1 MALDIDHTAPFR
13 TPLQLRSL
21 VVAIQSAGEHDE
33 SDWIEWK
40 SNYDLSEKSTKAT
53 LARHIIALANRT
65 VEKSRQAA
73 GGHGYIMVGVEP
85 NNLEGVRTVDLAD
98 LESGVRPYLGP
109 LGPEWIPAYIS
120 YEGKEVLAI
129 SVDPPRQGDRIHTLE
144 KAFDKYYAGMI
155 FVRRTAQTVLADP
168 GEVLALTQRAQIV
181 EDRQSLTLASP
192 EEVISVPSW
201 PWLDETLRSM
211 LNEERKEVEAKG
223 RRRVAHQFLP
233 AINNDPRTLD
243 DYTEEARQYLERY
256 KTYLFEVAVQTFVRS
271 GHGALEMH
279 LTNRQERSYQQVRV
293 EVELPPGFAAYMAKE
308 YAGDDIEPPSRPIP
322 LGEQHFSAISNEI
335 HFGDI
340 ISRSS
345 GLDLDARVEDGRI
358 IFDIAS
364 LRAEESLPLPVLH
377 LLAPSDLNSGAIQLA
392 WWITAVNAVGR
403 TKGAIEIEIE
413 IGTTVERQ
421 HEASDED

>member
-73 GGHGYIMVGVEP
+73 GGHGYIIVGVEP
-85 NNLEGVRTVDLAD
+85 GNLEGVRTIDLAD

-120 YEGKEVLAI
+120 CEGKDVLAI

-144 KAFDKYYAGMI
+144 KSFDKYYAGMI

-168 GEVLALTQRAQIV
+168 GEVFALSQRVQVV
-181 EDRQSLTLASP
+181 EDRQSLTLTSAK
-192 EEVISVPSW
+192 EVTSAPSW
-201 PWLDETLRSM
+201 PWLDEALRSM
-211 LNEERKEVEAKG
+211 LNEEREEVEAKG
-223 RRRVAHQFLP
+223 RRKVARQFLP
-233 AINNDPRTLD
+233 AIDNDPRTLE

-271 GHGALEMH
+271 GHGSLEMN
-279 LTNRQERSYQQVRV
+279 LKNSQERSYQQVRV
-293 EVELPPGFAAYMAKE
+293 EVELPSGFAAYMAEE
-308 YAGDDIEPPSRPIP
+308 YAGDDIEPPNRPTP
-322 LGEQHFSAISNEI
+322 LGKQHFSVMSNEI
-335 HFGDI
+335 HFGDML
-340 ISRSS
+340 SRTS
-345 GLDLDARVEDGRI
+345 GLDIDARVEEGRI
-358 IFDIAS
+358 IFDVAS
-364 LRAEESLPLPVLH
+364 LRAEESLPLPIFH
-377 LLAPSDLNSGAIQLA
+377 LLAPPGLNSGATRMA
-392 WWITAVNAVGR
+392 WSITAVNAVGR
-403 TKGAIEIEIE
+403 TKGTIDIKVGA
-413 IGTTVERQ
+413 TVERQ
-421 HEASDED
+421 ASDRD